1 MTLFPF
7 AAFLPAT
14 TSAVMLGVFWSL
26 GELAPRSL
34 FLLVCW
40 FLLAAYGQFFGA
52 SPAFT
57 LTGLLAQTTLAI
69 YLVFRWKLAE

>member
-7 AAFLPAT
+7 AAFLPAI
-14 TSAVMLGVFWSL
+14 TSAALLGALWSL
-26 GELAPRSL
+26 GELSPRSL
-34 FLLVCW
+34 SLLACW
-40 FLLAAYGQFFGA
+40 FLLAAYGQLFGA
-52 SPAFT
+52 SPAVT